1 MTGAKEGPE
10 LARMAGEARGYPG
23 RAAALGI
30 ELTDLSDG
38 QHPRVVVVAC
48 SDARLVPALI
58 TGSRPGEVLELRTH
72 GGLVPRFD
80 PELPTGEALTIEYAV
95 TSLPITDIVVLGHSH
110 CEVVDIDV
118 ADTLEGDAGQDLWTT
133 GDFTAAGHSHVLR
146 QLDVLSDYAC
156 IAPRVADGSLRV
168 HAWYHELGT
177 GATLCFRPDVGA
189 FLPL

>member
-1 MTGAKEGPE
+1 MTGTQGRE
-10 LARMAGEARGYPG
+10 LARLTSSVRAYAA
-23 RAAALGI
+23 RAAELGI
-30 ELTDLSDG
+30 ELAGLADG
-38 QHPRVVVVAC
+38 QHPRVMVLAC

-58 TGSRPGEVLELRTH
+58 TGSRPGEILELRTH

-95 TSLPITDIVVLGHSH
+95 ASLPITDIVVLGHSH
-110 CEVVDIDV
+110 CEVVDVDV
-118 ADTLEGDAGQDLWTT
+118 ADTLDGDAGQDLWTT
-133 GDFTAAGHSHVLR
+133 GDFTAAGHNHVLR

-156 IAPRVADGSLRV
+156 IAPRVAAGSLRL

-177 GATLCFRPDVGA
+177 GATLRFRPEAGT